1 MMSFMDWVQEIYV
14 WFLNLGAEYGVNP
27 LLFGAIYIGAVPFF
41 TISVA
46 WIVRN
51 YRRGTSIVLP
61 VLSASFFFVSAYL
74 YLIIAGQNVP
84 WWVYAVVVA
93 MLIYGGYSTFNK
105 VKVKVKNEEI
115 K

>member
-1 MMSFMDWVQEIYV
+1 MDWVQEIYV
-14 WFLNLGAEYGVNP
+14 WFLSLGTEYGVNP
-27 LLFGAIYIGAVPFF
+27 LLFGAIYIGAVPLF

-51 YRRGTSIVLP
+51 YRRGTSIALP

-93 MLIYGGYSTFNK
+93 MLLYGGYSTFNK
-105 VKVKVKNEEI
+105 VKVQVQVKNEEN